1 MFILLVNSLD
11 DNKSISMINNYIVQN
26 KKAG

>member
-1 MFILLVNSLD
+1 MFILVVNSLEV
-11 DNKSISMINNYIVQN
+11 NISISMINNYIVQN

>member
-1 MFILLVNSLD
+1 MFILVVNSLD
-11 DNKSISMINNYIVQN
+11 VNISISMINNYIVQN